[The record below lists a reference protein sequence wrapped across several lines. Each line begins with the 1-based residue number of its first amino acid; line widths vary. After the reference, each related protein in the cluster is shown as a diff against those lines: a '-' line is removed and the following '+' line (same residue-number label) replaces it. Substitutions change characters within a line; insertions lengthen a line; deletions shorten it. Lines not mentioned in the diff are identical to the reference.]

1 MTIAPFDISG
11 PLPTGTVLLE
21 ASAGTGK
28 TWTIAALVA
37 RYVAEGVATLPE
49 MLVVTFGRAASQE
62 LRARVREQLVRAER
76 ALSGAL
82 ASVRDRD
89 TTRGRPESSDALI
102 ALLVGVGDGEGG
114 AAELA
119 ARHRRIRAALTDFDA
134 ATIATTHQFCQ
145 QVLRSLGVAG
155 TTDVGASLVEDLD
168 DLLVEVVDD
177 IYLRGFIRDGRAP
190 FFTRDEALL
199 IARTAVDDVHA
210 RLRPTGAEP
219 DSVPDR
225 RVRFARAVREELDIR
240 KRRLQV
246 MHYNDLLTQLAAALK
261 DEDSPARARMRRRW
275 QVVLVDEFQDTDPIQ
290 WQVLE
295 CAFAGHARAMV
306 LIGDPKQA
314 IYAFRGGDIVTYL
327 QAASTADD
335 RRTLPTNYRSDA
347 DLVDALG
354 VLLGG
359 AQLGHP
365 DIGVLPITAHRAG
378 SRLAGPADAVVAAS
392 SGGGYDVADDADSG
406 DADDL
411 RRRVPPIRLRQVLR
425 EEHLRGDTRMA
436 AVRSHVTTDLARDIA
451 GLLASETMFEDRRIE
466 ARDVAVLAH
475 RGADLVA
482 AQRALHALGIPAVS
496 AGGASVLQSRAA
508 HDWLALLEAMVAPH
522 RSLLTRAAA
531 LTDLLGYDIAAI
543 DAVTGEG
550 SGEGLDDELARR
562 CRELAAVYARAGVA
576 AVLEVLTARGLSARV
591 LGQVG
596 GERSLTDLRHVA
608 QLLHEAARQDDL
620 GLVALLAWL
629 RAAMAEDAPQS
640 TGARTRRLDSDAA
653 AVQLVTIH
661 GSKGL
666 QYPIVYL
673 PTLADRWVSDTPR
686 IPLFHEPPPQR
697 TRCIDVGGP
706 ADNPTWDE
714 SVSAAKA
721 EDAGESLRLLYVAM
735 TRAQSQ
741 VVAWWAPSTNAR
753 HSPLHR
759 MLFGRAPGSGPVPD
773 STPVPD
779 DDASAGEVLRR
790 WAGLG
795 GLALERAD
803 LAAEPAPP
811 PPATAPKLAC
821 APWTRTIDH
830 DWRRTSYTALSTA
843 VESVRTDAVGEV
855 TSEPESV
862 PRSDE
867 PDLPEPVLPDTPALP
882 GLVEAVPG
890 SGIASPMADLP
901 VGATFGSLVH
911 AVLEH
916 ADPSAVDLRSE
927 LVGHIR
933 EQLVRWPVDGFD
945 VEVLADALVAVC
957 DTPLGPLAAGTT
969 LRDIAMTDRLCE
981 LDFEMPLGGG
991 DRRTRSDGPDH
1002 GPRLGDLAPL
1012 LDAYLPSGDPV
1023 RRWGGVLRA
1032 TPDLADQPLRGYL
1045 TGSVDVVLRTGG
1057 RYLVVDYKTNWLGR
1071 ADEPLTAAH
1080 YRPEMLAEAMGHSS
1094 YPLQALLYAVVAHR
1108 FLRWRLRGYRPRTHL
1123 GGVLYLYVRGMCGA
1137 DTPVVDGH
1145 PCGVFSWRPP
1155 VELVEAVSDLLDGR
1169 RAVTADG
1176 SAS

>member
-1 MTIAPFDISG
+1 MSTTATNGPTDAGAADPAPVGMTHFDIAG

-28 TWTIAALVA
+28 TWTIAALVT

-49 MLVVTFGRAASQE
+49 MLIVTFGRAASQE
-62 LRARVREQLVRAER
+62 LRARVREQLVLAER
-76 ALSGAL
+76 ALAGTP
-82 ASVRDRD
+82 ASD
-89 TTRGRPESSDALI
+89 RGRAGLPGAPDSPDALI
-102 ALLVGVGDGEGG
+102 ALLLDVD
-114 AAELA
+114 APELA
-119 ARHRRIRAALTDFDA
+119 VRHRRIRAALTDFDA

-168 DLLVEVVDD
+168 DLLVDVVDD
-177 IYLRGFIRDGRAP
+177 LYLRGFIRDGRVP
-190 FFTRDEALL
+190 FFTRDEALQ

-210 RLRPTGAEP
+210 RLRPTAAEP
-219 DSVPDR
+219 GSAPDR

-246 MHYNDLLTQLAAALK
+246 MHYNDLLTQLADALEP
-261 DEDSPARARMRRRW
+261 DDSPARARMRRRW

-295 CAFAGHARAMV
+295 RAFAGHARAMV

-327 QAASTADD
+327 QAAATADD

-359 AQLGHP
+359 AELGHP
-365 DIGVLPITAHRAG
+365 DIGVLPITAHRPG
-378 SRLAGPADAVVAAS
+378 SRLAR
-392 SGGGYDVADDADSG
+392 SG
-406 DADDL
+406 DADGSE
-411 RRRVPPIRLRQVLR
+411 RPGENRVCGAGVPPIRLRQVLR
-425 EEHLRGDTRMA
+425 EQHLRGDTRMA
-436 AVRSHVTTDLARDIA
+436 AVRSHVTIDLARDIA
-451 GLLASETMFEDRRIE
+451 GLLASDVTFEGRRIE
-466 ARDVAVLAH
+466 ARDIAVLAH

-508 HDWLALLEAMVAPH
+508 HDWLALLEAMVSPH

-531 LTDLLGYDIAAI
+531 LTDLLGYDIDTI

-550 SGEGLDDELARR
+550 SGEGLDDELARH
-562 CRELAAVYARAGVA
+562 CRDLAAVYARAGVA
-576 AVLEVLTARGLSARV
+576 AVLEVLTAQGLSARV
-591 LGQVG
+591 LRQVG

-608 QLLHEAARQDDL
+608 QLLHETARRDDL
-620 GLVALLAWL
+620 GLVAVLAWL
-629 RAAMAEDAPQS
+629 RGAMAEDAPQS

-666 QYPIVYL
+666 QYPVVYL

-686 IPLFHEPPPQR
+686 IPLFHEPPPER

-706 ADNPTWDE
+706 ADNPTWE
-714 SVSAAKA
+714 ASVTAAKA

-741 VVAWWAPSTNAR
+741 VVTWWAPSTNAR

-759 MLFGRAPGSGPVPD
+759 MLFGRTPSSGPVPD
-773 STPVPD
+773 AIAVPD
-779 DDASAGEVLRR
+779 DDAAATDLLNR
-790 WAGLG
+790 WADLG
-795 GLALERAD
+795 GLTLEPAD
-803 LAAEPAPP
+803 LAAEPPP
-811 PPATAPKLAC
+811 PPPPSPPDLAC
-821 APWTRTIDH
+821 APWTRTIDT
-830 DWRRTSYTALSTA
+830 DWRRTSYTALSTPAEA
-843 VESVRTDAVGEV
+843 VGVGAVGEV
-855 TSEPESV
+855 ASEPESV

-867 PDLPEPVLPDTPALP
+867 PDLPAPVLPDAPVLP
-882 GLVEAVPG
+882 GLIGAVPG
-890 SGIASPMADLP
+890 SDLPSPMADLP

-916 ADPSAVDLRSE
+916 TDPQAADLRTE

-933 EQLVRWPVDGFD
+933 EQLIRWPVDGLD

-957 DTPLGPLAAGTT
+957 DTPLGPLAPGAT
-969 LRDIAMTDRLCE
+969 LRRIVMADRLCE
-981 LDFEMPLGGG
+981 LDFEMPLAGG
-991 DRRTRSDGPDH
+991 DRRLRGRGPDH
-1002 GPRLGDLAPL
+1002 GPRLGHLAPL

-1108 FLRWRLRGYRPRTHL
+1108 FLRWRLRGYSPQTHL
-1123 GGVLYLYVRGMCGA
+1123 GGVLYLYVRGMCGP
-1137 DTPVVDGH
+1137 DTPTVDGH

-1155 VELVEAVSDLLDGR
+1155 VRLVEAVSDLLDGR
-1169 RAVTADG
+1169 AT
-1176 SAS
+1176 